1 MNITRNFLNINPYS
15 LKKKDKLK
23 KFLNY
28 INKLTLHH
36 YKNCE
41 IYKKI
46 IKNLKFKIKKKNK
59 LENFPMLPVRIF
71 KKYDLQS
78 VPRNKV
84 IKKLV
89 SSGTSEQNL
98 SKIYLD
104 KENARNQTI
113 VLKKITE
120 TILGSQRLPMLII
133 DRDPK
138 ILDRSVFN
146 AQLTAIYGFSIFG
159 KDYCYLLN
167 EEGNIDYKKLNE
179 FLKKYSHG
187 NFFIFGFTSLVF
199 ENLIQKLST
208 KLICSNFQNGIL
220 LHGGGWK
227 KLDKLKIDNDNFR
240 KKLFS
245 KIKLK
250 KIHNYYGL
258 VEQTGSIFI
267 ESNECGFFHTSVY
280 SDILIRNNNFEIVQK
295 GKKGLIQLFSLL
307 PTSYP
312 GHNILTEDIGEIVGE
327 DNCKCG
333 KQGKYFRVHGRAKEA
348 EIRGCSDVR

>member
-78 VPRNKV
+78 VSKNKV

-89 SSGTSEQNL
+89 SSGTSGQEL

-104 KENARNQTI
+104 KENARNQII

-120 TILGSQRLPMLII
+120 TILGNQRLPMLII

-138 ILDRSVFN
+138 IFDRSVFN

-159 KDYCYLLN
+159 KHYCYLLD
-167 EEGNIDYKKLNE
+167 EKGNIDYKKLNE

-208 KLICSNFQNGIL
+208 KLIYSNFQNGIL

-227 KLDKLKIDNDNFR
+227 KLDKLKINNDSFR

-267 ESNECGFFHTSVY
+267 ESNECGYFHTSVY
-280 SDILIRNNNFEIVQK
+280 SDILIRDNNFEISQK

-327 DNCKCG
+327 DDCKCG
-333 KQGKYFRVHGRAKEA
+333 KQGKYFRVHGRAKKA
-348 EIRGCSDVR
+348 EIRGCSDAR